1 MCKHDGSP
9 LPIAQSCRR
18 EVSTVGIFAGR
29 GDVLVAMGLA
39 LIIGVW
45 IGWKVKA
52 IATWISTR
60 NLKKEDS
67 HV

>member
-1 MCKHDGSP
+1 VRQHAGSSVP
-9 LPIAQSCRR
+9 PAQSCWC

-45 IGWKVKA
+45 IGWKAKSIVN
-52 IATWISTR
+52 WISTR
-60 NLKKEDS
+60 KLKKEDN